1 MYWKINQILLQYG
14 AAVLYCKAGQVV
26 FEIIAGITQWD
37 NFYDKVGAGVTEHDN
52 FILQSGVGIKI

>member
-1 MYWKINQILLQYG
+1 MYWKIKQILLQYG

-37 NFYDKVGAGVTEHDN
+37 NFYDKVGAV
-52 FILQSGVGIKI
+52 LQSMATLYYKVG